1 MGIGR
6 HVSRVVRRYDDAG
19 VSLVEVLVAIGLLL
33 ILSMSI
39 AGGLLAIQKSAF
51 TSKKR
56 SAAADLAAREVEIV
70 RNQFHASD
78 TAPAA
83 VMTQGDTI
91 NANPLG
97 ATGPTGPSG
106 PLTVDNVPYTVKHWV
121 SWNITGN
128 GVSACDGGSVVSYP
142 SVALHVEVTW
152 PNMGAVPPITSDTVM
167 TPPKSVLN
175 TSSSYLAVK
184 VLDRDGAPSEG
195 RAVNVTGPGGASAD
209 TTGPDGCATF
219 VLSAAGSY
227 TVSLNET
234 GYVAYNGTTTASVP
248 VTAGNLTTKVFN
260 YDLGETFRATLRPPS
275 GYNLPTTL
283 PAVSFGNSGIQPTG
297 IASYV
302 STVGGTTVVG
312 PVWPFSSGYSVWAGS
327 CAASDPGAGGT
338 RPAAV
343 IPAKGSTTNVDAALQ
358 GLAITTTY
366 KGTPVSVPVTAVAGD
381 GVTPVTCP
389 SGDQNLTLGTSAGG
403 ALNSSIPYGTW
414 TLRAT
419 INSQLVSGT
428 ITVGAS
434 SPVAVTL
441 NGTV

>member
-6 HVSRVVRRYDDAG
+6 HVRRVVRGYDDSG
-19 VSLVEVLVAIGLLL
+19 VTLVEVLVAIGLLL

-39 AGGLLAIQKSAF
+39 AAGLLAVQKSAF

-56 SAAADLAAREVEIV
+56 SAAADLAAREMEIV
-70 RNQFHASD
+70 RNQFHTSD
-78 TAPAA
+78 TSPAA
-83 VMTQGDTI
+83 VMAAGDTT
-91 NANPLG
+91 NANPLPGQSG
-97 ATGPTGPSG
+97 A
-106 PLTVDNVPYTVKHWV
+106 LTVDNVPYTVKHWV
-121 SWNITGN
+121 SWNVTGN

-152 PNMGAVPPITSDTVM
+152 PNMGSVPAVTSDTIL

-175 TSSSYLAVK
+175 STSSYLAVK
-184 VLDRDGAPSEG
+184 ILDRDGQPNEG
-195 RAVNVTGPGGASAD
+195 RAVNVSGPGGASAD
-209 TTGPDGCATF
+209 VTGPDGCAVF
-219 VLSAAGSY
+219 VLSAAGTY
-227 TVSLNET
+227 TVSLNEA

-260 YDLGETFRATLRPPS
+260 YDLGETFNAKLTAPS
-275 GYNLPTTL
+275 GYSLPATL

-297 IASYV
+297 IANYV
-302 STVGGTTVVG
+302 SAAGGTTVVG
-312 PVWPFSSGYSVWAGS
+312 PLWPFATGYSVWAGS
-327 CAASDPGAGGT
+327 CAASDPGVGGT

-343 IPAKGSTTNVDAALQ
+343 VPAKGSTTNVTAALQ

-366 KGTPVSVPVTAVAGD
+366 KGNPVSVPVTAVAGD
-381 GVTPVTCP
+381 GVTAVTCP

-419 INSQLVSGT
+419 INGQVVSST
-428 ITVGAS
+428 ITVSAT